1 LNLKNLYFE
10 QAEQVVEHAE
20 VGLAQVPF
28 ELQQGPVP
36 LELGQVPEQVEQAE
50 VGPQAPSEQMQVL
63 EQVMD

>member
-1 LNLKNLYFE
+1 M
-10 QAEQVVEHAE
+10 VEHAE